1 MRVPELSKQEIAELV
16 ARFSHDVASP
26 LQGVLALTEVLIKE
40 SQTTDRS
47 REDLQ
52 RIHAAAEEIT
62 AMVLSL
68 SQQVALRH
76 APKRPADS

>member
-26 LQGVLALTEVLIKE
+26 LTGVLALTEVLIQE
-40 SQTTDRS
+40 SQTTDRT
-47 REDLQ
+47 RDDLR

-62 AMVLSL
+62 AMVLAL